1 MEQNFHDGLIW
12 RLLPPTGM
20 GGMSVLVIGG
30 GGREHALCLGLARSA
45 SVSALHCSPGNAG
58 TAEIATNHTVATSDV
73 VGLLALAKELQ
84 ADFVVTGPEAPLCDG
99 LANLLFEENIP
110 CFGPVAALAALE
122 GSKLHAKQVMA
133 ANNVPTAAF
142 HVLNVDSDIDAA
154 LDDFAGNPWVVKRDV
169 LAGGKGV
176 VVTEN
181 RSEALDFISASI
193 ETDGQVLLEEFLPG
207 EEASMLVIM
216 DESGYV
222 CMPASQDHK
231 REFEGDKGRNT
242 GGMGAYAPAPVYT
255 DLVHD
260 KTIERIVKPMHDY
273 LSTREFPY
281 RGVLYVGLMI
291 DSQNDPYVVEFN
303 VRFGDPECQITIP
316 LISSDLGVMLHAAS
330 VGKISS
336 IEVEFLDKHALTV
349 VLASEGYPGSVTKG
363 LPISGLKKPSDDSWV
378 NHAGTTVHEGILI
391 SSGGRVLSCTGIGD
405 SLSEA
410 SAKAYA
416 LIAEIGLSG
425 SHYRSDIGHRAL

>member
-1 MEQNFHDGLIW
+1 
-12 RLLPPTGM
+12 M
-20 GGMSVLVIGG
+20 GGMTVLVIGG

-45 SVSALHCSPGNAG
+45 SVGALHCSPGNAG
-58 TAEIATNHTVATSDV
+58 TAEIASNHSVVTSDINGIV
-73 VGLLALAKELQ
+73 ALAKELL
-84 ADFVVTGPEAPLCDG
+84 ADFVVTGPEAPLCNG
-99 LANLLFEENIP
+99 LANRLFEEDIP

-142 HVLNVDSDIDAA
+142 HVLNSDSDINAA

-176 VVTEN
+176 VVTEDRN
-181 RSEALDFISASI
+181 EALNFILKSI
-193 ETDGQVLLEEFLPG
+193 ETDGQVLLEDFLPG

-231 REFEGDKGRNT
+231 REYEGDKGRNT
-242 GGMGAYAPAPVYT
+242 GGMGAYAPAPVYS
-255 DLVHD
+255 DSVHD

-273 LSTREFPY
+273 LSTRKFPY

-316 LISSDLGVMLHAAS
+316 LISSDLGEMLYAAAS
-330 VGKISS
+330 GKISS
-336 IEVEFLDKHALTV
+336 TEVNFLDKHALTV
-349 VLASEGYPGSVTKG
+349 VLASEGYPGAVTKG
-363 LPISGLKKPSDDSWV
+363 LPISGLKKASEDSWV
-378 NHAGTTVHEGILI
+378 NHAGTTMREGVLI
-391 SSGGRVLSCTGIGD
+391 SSGGRVLSCTGMGD

-410 SAKAYA
+410 SVKAYA
-416 LIAEIGLSG
+416 LIAEIELFG